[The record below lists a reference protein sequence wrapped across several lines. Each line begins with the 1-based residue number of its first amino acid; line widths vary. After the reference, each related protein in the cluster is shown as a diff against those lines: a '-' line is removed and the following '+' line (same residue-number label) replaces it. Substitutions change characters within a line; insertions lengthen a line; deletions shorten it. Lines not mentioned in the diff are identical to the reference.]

1 MSLVTLMLL
10 SGRGTIFTGES
21 VTLSCH
27 MNSTYRENPA
37 YSWYKDH
44 QKIVEDKW
52 IFSIQ
57 NARSEDGGDYT
68 CEISDSDRSDA
79 LTLRVSDGHVILHS
93 SPIQVYEGDTLT
105 LTCHHRRGYS
115 VNATIFSNGNRILEQ
130 NRAGSVYLR
139 NVNKTATDTYTCRKL
154 FTLSYEE
161 PIKEEDSAVIM
172 VKELFSDPEI
182 KFSPYPVTVGDAV
195 TLTCETRLALPKA
208 HTKLQFAFYR
218 NVLNVQE
225 FGQSS
230 QYCVGSV
237 QPRDSGNYTCAVR
250 TENDTIKKTS
260 RGINMEIRV
269 KDVTASETTFYFKAF
284 LISTVLLALLLIL
297 FILLFILRHK
307 LSVLFIKSHRPE
319 PRTVPPGNGHDGDDV
334 CYSYIDVSAMP
345 RGSLAPSAK
354 SYSVLYSAVKCQ
366 NTTGPRQEMCN

>member
-10 SGRGTIFTGES
+10 SAVALSSAGRGTIFTGES

-269 KDVTASETTFYFKAF
+269 KDVTAS
-284 LISTVLLALLLIL
+284 
-297 FILLFILRHK
+297 
-307 LSVLFIKSHRPE
+307 
-319 PRTVPPGNGHDGDDV
+319 VPPGNGHDGDDV